1 MADIDNLF
9 EKASRQQFRFDTH
22 RGLLSV
28 EDLWGLPLTSQTG
41 KVNLD
46 DIAHSIHR
54 QLRDVGED
62 VSFVTPTQKADEL
75 PRLQLELVKHII
87 AVRLAERDLA
97 AQAAL
102 RKEQKQNL
110 LGLIASKEN
119 EALAGKSMDEL
130 KAMVEQ
136 L

>member
-1 MADIDNLF
+1 MEGIDNLF
-9 EKASRQQFRFDTH
+9 EKASRLQFRFDTH

-28 EDLWGLPLTSQTG
+28 EDLWDLPLTSQTG

-46 DIAHSIHR
+46 DIAR
-54 QLRDVGED
+54 GLNQQLRATGED
-62 VSFVTPTQKADEL
+62 VSFVTPAQKADEL

-87 AVRLAERDLA
+87 AVRLTERDVA
-97 AQAAL
+97 AQSAL

-110 LGLIASKEN
+110 LALIVSKEN
-119 EALAGKSMDEL
+119 EALAGKSLDEL